1 MPLTR
6 AQYIQGDGSQGKV
19 LPGEVQGVKQGAG
32 TIIAADG
39 TISFYPETAVGIVKL
54 NNTSAYNSYVW
65 PNVVGQS
72 GTFLGVDN
80 SGKLA
85 WLPPPGLVS
94 LGNAPIDPRLGQLWF
109 DYDTNLTYVYQD
121 RGSVLSWYPVYRGV
135 EPLPTYCTADPAF
148 SNGDGSLEN
157 PFSLGSVTS
166 RNGNTV
172 LFPTTVT
179 ISGLAPF
186 QYVPILDL
194 NEFDN
199 NYRFQVTNNFAD
211 GEGVLTF
218 KVKFTDYPQTPPGT
232 AYSAKFRIGFDEPF
246 YVSTAIGI
254 TFPVSIQSVGSI
266 TGSPVVGQVLTYS
279 GGLATGGTPP
289 YNYTWSWKL
298 ETGGTPLQTNG
309 NTYVVSPS
317 AVGNRVYVQLTATDA
332 SLDQAVGN
340 TGTLPSSP
348 NLITKGMFP
357 VTDILYPTTIPGSAT
372 TIWQDAG
379 TTLRSN
385 GCIEFSVDNVTYN
398 QGPTVVANGGTL
410 ATRWMNSPSCS
421 GADNGVTIAGCIYN
435 DFYQDCATLLIDKVP
450 SPFSFPPVT
459 NVTPNTVTSSLA
471 ITPVGFNS
479 VAYVTYNGVSTGLSI
494 QGSTNGGTTW
504 TTLPLNGGTDLPIS
518 PGDSLRVRM
527 TVGSNYLAD
536 YSAII
541 NIGVGT
547 TVQSATFTATTAQS
561 TIFSTLISFPTIT
574 TQEISSTAW
583 LLSDGPTSLSATG
596 CIQFKVNSG
605 GTWKGAGDSPTAIL
619 TGDILYTRWSNALP
633 NVCGNATH
641 GTVITGTI
649 SNTPSGGS
657 KTSSASL
664 TIDRVPSVFS
674 FTDLNNQAASSVIT
688 SNSINISGT
697 NAPAFLTYGASSTL
711 TSLQA
716 SIGGGAWVSIPSSGE
731 TLSIAPVASGLG
743 TTLKIRGTT
752 GSGTNQTYTA
762 TINIGQNT
770 SINTTTWSV
779 ATAAIIPSITTPS
792 ILTPANGAT
801 NLNPNNN
808 SPAGFTITSS
818 PYTPINGASA
828 THASTDWEIR
838 KVSTS
843 GTIVVNTNS
852 ITQLTSYFLA
862 ASLVEANTAYFVRC
876 RYTSG
881 GSPVISQWSPWSQF
895 NTATTFGLNWV
906 VRNVGGSAQSYYGT
920 IVWAGAPVNRF
931 VSVGYAPSN
940 SYKCYLSPDGITWTK
955 GGTLGAYMYDI
966 AYDNGVLVAVGSD
979 SLGGAVRVSTT
990 GGDSWSSSVPNCPE
1004 LYSVAIKPGIT
1015 PLVVA
1020 VGRNG
1025 TIITS
1030 TNITAGSPTWQTRT
1044 PNLPAGYT
1052 NAAITSVIWDGT
1064 QFKATATFTTTSS
1077 GYPPYINFVLTSLD
1091 GITWSSTGIIAIES
1105 TNFKFGKI
1113 YYLGAGY
1120 IVIGQSNAAGQS
1132 TDYLY
1137 YYGDGLTNWTAGTAV
1152 LPPYSP
1158 SYIGNEIKDLAV
1170 GANFITGGTG
1180 GAICLT
1186 SPRSAY
1192 PPTFSVTTPFSLS
1205 TFASVAYSDTLNR
1218 FVAMGGNDFIYST

>member
-6 AQYIQGDGSQGKV
+6 AQYIQGDGSRGKV
-19 LPGEVQGVKQGAG
+19 LPGEVQGVKEGAG

-65 PNVVGQS
+65 PDVMGQS
-72 GTFLGVDN
+72 GTFLGVND
-80 SGKLA
+80 SGELA

-94 LGNAPIDPRLGQLWF
+94 LGSAPINPRLGQLWF
-109 DYDTNLTYVYQD
+109 DYATNLTYVYQD

-135 EPLPTYCTADPAF
+135 EPLPTSCTADPAF

-157 PFSLGSVTS
+157 PFSLGSATS

-186 QYVPILDL
+186 QYLPIVDL
-194 NEFDN
+194 NEINN

-211 GEGVLTF
+211 EEGVLTF
-218 KVKFTDYPQTPPGT
+218 NVKFTDYPQTPPGT

-246 YVSTAIGI
+246 YIGTAIGI

-289 YNYTWSWKL
+289 YNYTWDWKL
-298 ETGGTPLQTNG
+298 ETGGTPLQTGG

-317 AVGNRVYVQLTATDA
+317 AVGNRIYVQLTATDA

-379 TTLRSN
+379 TTLRSD
-385 GCIEFSVDNVTYN
+385 GCLEFSVDNVTYN

-410 ATRWMNSPSCS
+410 ATRWINSPSCS

-435 DFYQDCATLLIDKVP
+435 DFYQDCASFHIDKVP
-450 SPFSFPPVT
+450 SPFSFLPVT
-459 NVTPNTVTSSLA
+459 NVTPNTVASSLA

-479 VAYVTYNGVSTGLSI
+479 VAYVTYNGISSGLNI

-527 TVGSNYLAD
+527 TVGSNFLAD

-541 NIGVGT
+541 NIGIGT
-547 TVQSATFTATTAQS
+547 TVQSATFTATTAAS

-574 TQEISSTAW
+574 TQEIPSTAW

-605 GTWKGAGDSPTAIL
+605 GTWKSSGDSPTAIL

-641 GTVITGTI
+641 GSVITGTI

-657 KTSSASL
+657 KTSNASL
-664 TIDRVPSVFS
+664 TLDRVPSVFS
-674 FTDLNNQAASSVIT
+674 FTDLNNQATSSVIT

-697 NAPAFLTYGASSTL
+697 NAPAFLTYDASSTL

-743 TTLKIRGTT
+743 TTLQIRGTT
-752 GSGTNQTYTA
+752 GSGTSQTYTA
-762 TINIGQNT
+762 TVKIGQNT
-770 SINTTTWSV
+770 SINTTTWNV

-792 ILTPANGAT
+792 ILTPANGTT

-843 GTIVVNTNS
+843 GTVVVSTNS
-852 ITQLTSYFLA
+852 VTQLTSYFLA

-881 GSPVISQWSPWSQF
+881 GSPVISQWSSWSQF
-895 NTATTFGLNWV
+895 NTATTFALNFAVRLVPGLSSTGGLAAATNPSPGGYTV
-906 VRNVGGSAQSYYGT
+906 MVGSSDRA
-920 IVWAGAPVNRF
+920 
-931 VSVGYAPSN
+931 
-940 SYKCYLSPDGITWTK
+940 YKTLDGITF
-955 GGTLGAYMYDI
+955 TLGGDTGSTPDLSGLAYGGGKFVGVTRTGVGNNYSVSL
-966 AYDNGVLVAVGSD
+966 DNGTSWTTANLSDVNFTSVAYSPSLDLFCAVGLSGKIYT
-979 SLGGAVRVSTT
+979 SPSSTISWTARTSSTT
-990 GGDSWSSSVPNCPE
+990 
-1004 LYSVAIKPGIT
+1004 
-1015 PLVVA
+1015 
-1020 VGRNG
+1020 
-1025 TIITS
+1025 
-1030 TNITAGSPTWQTRT
+1030 Q
-1044 PNLPAGYT
+1044 NLQ
-1052 NAAITSVIWDGT
+1052 SVIWDGT
-1064 QFKATATFTTTSS
+1064 AFRACGGTAYLTSTNGTSWSLTTIALAPDGKGLGQIAYNPSS
-1077 GYPPYINFVLTSLD
+1077 GRYFMTRGYLADASGTGSSYGMYSTNGTTWTQTTIPGNLETVAAGGNWFVAGASDSSINLRVFTSND
-1091 GITWSSTGIIAIES
+1091 AITWTLAYTNTSYYHVHGIH
-1105 TNFKFGKI
+1105 
-1113 YYLGAGY
+1113 Y
-1120 IVIGQSNAAGQS
+1120 I
-1132 TDYLY
+1132 
-1137 YYGDGLTNWTAGTAV
+1137 
-1152 LPPYSP
+1152 P
-1158 SYIGNEIKDLAV
+1158 SA
-1170 GANFITGGTG
+1170 
-1180 GAICLT
+1180 
-1186 SPRSAY
+1186 
-1192 PPTFSVTTPFSLS
+1192 
-1205 TFASVAYSDTLNR
+1205 NR
-1218 FVAMGGNDFIYST
+1218 FMFSAHDWVLFSSV